1 MELIQFQPVAL
12 NGGIDVPGPGIN
24 AACEG
29 KGVLQPV
36 AVEPGTTI
44 ENVTATVVVEDDS
57 SLRRLCEKLVLE
69 LLVKEGP
76 EVMLDPRLAL
86 SLNLEDRLQEN
97 GRWVLVRDLSLSL
110 SLLLTIGEKME
121 TVHPSTSAPS
131 R

>member
-24 AACEG
+24 AACER

-57 SLRRLCEKLVLE
+57 SLRRLREKLVLE
-69 LLVKEGP
+69 LLVKELGI
-76 EVMLDPRLAL
+76 R
-86 SLNLEDRLQEN
+86 
-97 GRWVLVRDLSLSL
+97 
-110 SLLLTIGEKME
+110 
-121 TVHPSTSAPS
+121 
-131 R
+131 

>member
-57 SLRRLCEKLVLE
+57 SLRRLREKLVLE
-69 LLVKEGP
+69 PLVKELGI
-76 EVMLDPRLAL
+76 R
-86 SLNLEDRLQEN
+86 
-97 GRWVLVRDLSLSL
+97 
-110 SLLLTIGEKME
+110 
-121 TVHPSTSAPS
+121 
-131 R
+131 